1 MYISKLSVKNYRNF
15 GEEKFTIPLKPF
27 TAIIGENNIG
37 KSNLIDC
44 IGLVLSQD
52 ITMFKK
58 RFLDIDDINSKTK
71 ENFKKSIV
79 RVIDEET
86 IDDSEMKFPEVK
98 VELILDELDD
108 DQLAVVGDWFYEK
121 TFTKAK
127 LTYWFKPRA
136 GFKRQEWIE
145 RQVANL
151 RELLSEGKVKKE
163 ELYNHVEFPIDQYE
177 YVIFGGNNPTN
188 KCDPYFL
195 KMLKLEVLDALRDA
209 KKELVVTTGNI
220 NYYIVF

>member
-209 KKELVVTTGNI
+209 KKELVTTGNI